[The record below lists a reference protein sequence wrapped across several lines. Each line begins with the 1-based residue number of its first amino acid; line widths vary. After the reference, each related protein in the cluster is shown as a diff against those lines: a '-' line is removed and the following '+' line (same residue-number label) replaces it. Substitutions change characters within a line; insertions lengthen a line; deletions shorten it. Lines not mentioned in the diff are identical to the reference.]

1 MEVQSLSICVP
12 THNSCVN
19 KCEFCV
25 SRTHTNPYE
34 DRINKVV
41 KKSVQKSKIKNL
53 PRISG
58 TKLDIGNF
66 IEESIENSIE
76 YKDYFNRLQYARDN
90 GCNVVVLTG
99 TGEPIQNPDFLDFFC
114 KINNTLQTPFKSIE
128 LQTTGVMLNDEI
140 LAHLRNIGI
149 TTISFSISNIF
160 DNDRNLD
167 IIGCANHLKF
177 NVFETIKLVKKHDF
191 NLRLSLNL
199 VNDYDSVT
207 VCEVIERCKE
217 LGADQV
223 TFRKLYKSDLNN
235 DIDKWIENNA
245 SAYFYIKLIE
255 YVEEKGNFLGYLPFG
270 PKIYD
275 IDEMSVC
282 VDSDCMAEEVH
293 KNTFKYLVLRENCR
307 LYTRWNTKSSL
318 VF

>member
-12 THNSCVN
+12 THNKCVN

-25 SRTHTNPYE
+25 SRTHTNPYD
-34 DRINKVV
+34 DRINKVI
-41 KKSVQKSKIKNL
+41 KTSKISM
-53 PRISG
+53 PIRISG
-58 TKLDIGNF
+58 TKLNIDNF
-66 IEESIENSIE
+66 IDESIENTIE

-128 LQTTGVMLNDEI
+128 LQTTGVMLTDDV
-140 LAHLRNIGI
+140 LAHLRQIGI

-160 DNDRNLD
+160 DCDRNLNL
-167 IIGCANHLKF
+167 IGCAEKLKF
-177 NVFETIKLVKKHDF
+177 NVFETIKLVKKYDF

-199 VNDYDSVT
+199 VNDYDNFT
-207 VCEVIERCKE
+207 VSEVINRCKE

-235 DIDKWIENNA
+235 EIDKWIENNA
-245 SAYFYIKLIE
+245 SVDFYDKLIE
-255 YVEEKGNFLGYLPFG
+255 YVEKKGKFLGYLPFG

-275 IDEMSVC
+275 IDEMSVV
-282 VDSDCMAEEVH
+282 VDDNCMS
-293 KNTFKYLVLRENCR
+293 KDIKSTFKYLILRENAK
-307 LYTRWNTKSSL
+307 LYFKWETKSSL
-318 VF
+318 IF